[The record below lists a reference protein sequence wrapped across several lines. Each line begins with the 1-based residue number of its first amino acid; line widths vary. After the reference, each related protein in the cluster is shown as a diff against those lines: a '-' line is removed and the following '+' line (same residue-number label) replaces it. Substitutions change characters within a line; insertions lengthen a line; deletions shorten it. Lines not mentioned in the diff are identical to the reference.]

1 MQTNQQSKHVTTAT
15 QYTRTKD
22 STIVLKMQRI
32 GQNGSPKTSQQ
43 KSHCRYRTIKL
54 AIVIDRAIPRGQRS
68 ILYRVIR
75 DSCRS
80 MGNLVSWALVQDAI
94 VKKKK
99 RNGDCSIRSSSI
111 SNEAIP
117 SDKGCDTW
125 TRQSI
130 SACKGLVFNRE
141 CTRYAG
147 QSARHR
153 QSMDSSSCRFR
164 FFKGGLKEK
173 E

>member
-1 MQTNQQSKHVTTAT
+1 
-15 QYTRTKD
+15 
-22 STIVLKMQRI
+22 
-32 GQNGSPKTSQQ
+32 
-43 KSHCRYRTIKL
+43 
-54 AIVIDRAIPRGQRS
+54 
-68 ILYRVIR
+68 
-75 DSCRS
+75 

-99 RNGDCSIRSSSI
+99 RNGDWSIRSSSI

-153 QSMDSSSCRFR
+153 QSMGTPLRVDFDFSKVDWKKKEENSDSCTGNSVKNRDRNFLFGWKEFDGTRFI
-164 FFKGGLKEK
+164 FFLDICPLFLVYCFFCT
-173 E
+173 

>member
-1 MQTNQQSKHVTTAT
+1 M
-15 QYTRTKD
+15 
-22 STIVLKMQRI
+22 
-32 GQNGSPKTSQQ
+32 SQQ

-54 AIVIDRAIPRGQRS
+54 AIVIDRAIPRRQRS
-68 ILYRVIR
+68 ILHRVIR

-80 MGNLVSWALVQDAI
+80 METLCREHWYKTRSW
-94 VKKKK
+94 KKK
-99 RNGDCSIRSSSI
+99 RNGDWSIRSSSI

-173 E
+173 GGEFRFLYWKFREESW